1 MGIQGL
7 TVKLQPYATP
17 ATLGSYNSYN
27 ANDSQDT
34 SRVIIDGPS
43 LAYYVY
49 YRLLASKPASL
60 NAFDS
65 APSYKELGQG
75 ALVFLDTLSEH
86 NVTIDSIFF
95 DGFLPPQKQA
105 VRTSRLEGSLKQLL
119 IFQSTHP
126 NGLRVLPEPSKPLV
140 IEAAHVLDSSR
151 PVPTPFKG
159 LPAAPFLVP
168 AVIEALASSYS
179 YASTVQ
185 IVPAEADP
193 YCAAAA
199 RQDGGVILT
208 NDSDMLVHD
217 IGPNGAVAFFNQL
230 EFRESAAEY
239 TSIHVLVCRPVEI
252 AKRLGLDDLQRLAFE
267 VKKDPAAM
275 FHVALGKAKM
285 YKPTGIRDAHYD
297 EFLEEYSAMAP
308 GNGRSQILMPA
319 TLPIDPSE
327 LQLDPRVSEL
337 VLQFAASAEP
347 QVKMY
352 LPFLIDDPTRSSA
365 WGVSSSL
372 RRLAYSLLSFLTTG
386 ASKVQ
391 SVVDY
396 GRKGLRMA
404 SQEVRLLTKQQ
415 CLLYVQGLKESFSQL
430 RSASG
435 LTTSHHLFKAY
446 AIYMVC
452 QWYVNN
458 DKPRPARDALVGLL
472 TGTTGKTL
480 TWVEIHL
487 SAQLQAALYSLRML
501 KHLLRYVELA
511 VGRDIPPLLKD
522 LDMSLEDLE
531 PIERLIPSRLEVVMQ
546 EQSKSET
553 PGLLDVVFS
562 LLGDES
568 TGEHKVDAG
577 NTEENSATE
586 PIPAG
591 FTEISGRMRKKG
603 RIAPSK
609 PIAPVSKEP
618 SKKLNN
624 IYRLLADS

>member
-1 MGIQGL
+1 M
-7 TVKLQPYATP
+7 
-17 ATLGSYNSYN
+17 
-27 ANDSQDT
+27 
-34 SRVIIDGPS
+34 
-43 LAYYVY
+43 
-49 YRLLASKPASL
+49 
-60 NAFDS
+60 
-65 APSYKELGQG
+65 
-75 ALVFLDTLSEH
+75 
-86 NVTIDSIFF
+86 
-95 DGFLPPQKQA
+95 
-105 VRTSRLEGSLKQLL
+105 KQLL
-119 IFQSTHP
+119 IFQSTHL
-126 NGLRVLPEPSKPLV
+126 NGLRVLPEPPKPLV
-140 IEAAHVLDSSR
+140 IGAAHVVDSSR

-179 YASTVQ
+179 YASMVQ
-185 IVPAEADP
+185 TVPAEADL

-199 RQDGGVILT
+199 RKDGGVILT

-230 EFRESAAEY
+230 EFQGSAAGY
-239 TSIHVLVCRPVEI
+239 TSIHVLICRPVEI

-267 VKKDPAAM
+267 VKKDPAAL
-275 FHVALGKAKM
+275 FHVALRRAKM
-285 YKPTGIRDAHYD
+285 YKPTGIRDAHYE
-297 EFLEEYSAMAP
+297 EFLEEYTATAP
-308 GNGRSQILMPA
+308 DNGRSQIFMPA
-319 TLPIDPSE
+319 NLPIDPSE
-327 LQLDPRVSEL
+327 LHLDPRVSEL
-337 VLQFAASAEP
+337 VLQFAASTEP

-372 RRLAYSLLSFLTTG
+372 RCLTYSLLSFLTTG

-404 SQEVRLLTKQQ
+404 SQEVRLLTKQR

-435 LTTSHHLFKAY
+435 LTNSHHVFKAY

-452 QWYVNN
+452 QWYVDN
-458 DKPRPARDALVGLL
+458 DKPRPARDTLVSLL
-472 TGTTGKTL
+472 TGTTDKTL
-480 TWVEIHL
+480 AWVEIHL

-501 KHLLRYVELA
+501 KHMLRYVELA
-511 VGRDIPPLLKD
+511 VGRDMPPLLRD

-531 PIERLIPSRLEVVMQ
+531 PIEKLIPSRLEVVMQ

-553 PGLLDVVFS
+553 PGILDAVFS

-568 TGEHKVDAG
+568 TEEHKVDAG
-577 NTEENSATE
+577 NAEDTSATE

-591 FTEISGRMRKKG
+591 FTEVSGKTRKKG
-603 RIAPSK
+603 RIASSK
-609 PIAPVSKEP
+609 SISPISNEP

-624 IYRLLADS
+624 IYRLLTDS